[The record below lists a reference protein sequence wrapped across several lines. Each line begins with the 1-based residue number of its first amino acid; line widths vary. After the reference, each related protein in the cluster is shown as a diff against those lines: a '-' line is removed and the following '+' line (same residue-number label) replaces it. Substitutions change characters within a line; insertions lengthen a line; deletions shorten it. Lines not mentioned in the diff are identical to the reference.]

1 MSSFK
6 NAAQAQRRTHRER
19 SQPAFRKKFG
29 LLEKHKDY
37 VVRAK
42 DFNKKKRILKQLR
55 TIADDKNP
63 DEYYRGMIK
72 SSIVDGKHKTAKDN
86 SLSAEALK
94 LFKTQDANYLQVK
107 LQAEKQ
113 KITKLQ
119 SILHDTGHEKINTH
133 TVFVDSDSEVD
144 EFNPDNFEM
153 PLKRTKQPPEV
164 HKALC
169 KIKKQ
174 QYYLLRLRV
183 ERAESL
189 QQAASKLKVSFLF
202 LLLLK
207 VMGTWP
213 YAALLEFEKVGIQ
226 CLSIRVLNPSIRTSV
241 SLYLITYTYY
251 SRLNVKCIMP
261 FRISYFQELERSS
274 QL

>member
-19 SQPAFRKKFG
+19 SQPAHRKKFG

-37 VVRAK
+37 IVRAK
-42 DFNKKKRILKQLR
+42 DFNKKKKIVKQLR

-72 SSIVDGKHKTAKDN
+72 SGTVDGKHKTEKDN

-113 KITKLQ
+113 KILKLQ
-119 SILHDTGHEKINTH
+119 NVLHDTRHEKVNSH
-133 TVFVDSDSEVD
+133 TIFVDSDSEL
-144 EFNPDNFEM
+144 ESFNPEEFEA
-153 PLKRTKQPPEV
+153 PVKREQQPSEV

-169 KIKKQ
+169 KMKKQ
-174 QYYLLRLRV
+174 QYSLLRLRV

-189 QQAASKLKVSFLF
+189 GQAAAKLKLQRTIAASKGSVKKTVDEET
-202 LLLLK
+202 
-207 VMGTWP
+207 GT
-213 YAALLEFEKVGIQ
+213 V
-226 CLSIRVLNPSIRTSV
+226 
-241 SLYLITYTYY
+241 TYKW
-251 SRLNVKCIMP
+251 RKQ
-261 FRISYFQELERSS
+261 RAR
-274 QL
+274 

>member
-19 SQPAFRKKFG
+19 SQPAHRKTFG

-42 DFNKKKRILKQLR
+42 DFNKKKRIVKQLR
-55 TIADDKNP
+55 TIADEKNP

-72 SSIVDGKHKTAKDN
+72 SSIVEGKHTTVRDN

-94 LFKTQDANYLQVK
+94 LMKTQDANYLQVK

-113 KITKLQ
+113 KIAKLQ
-119 SILHDTGHEKINTH
+119 NVLHDTRHEKINTH
-133 TVFVDSDSEVD
+133 TVFVDSDSEVETFD
-144 EFNPDNFEM
+144 PETVEA
-153 PLKRTKQPPEV
+153 PLQRQQQPREV

-169 KIKKQ
+169 KMKKQ
-174 QYYLLRLRV
+174 QYSLLRLRV

-189 QQAASKLKVSFLF
+189 GQAAAKLKVIFRF
-202 LLLLK
+202 CLK
-207 VMGTWP
+207 DKMT
-213 YAALLEFEKVGIQ
+213 I
-226 CLSIRVLNPSIRTSV
+226 N
-241 SLYLITYTYY
+241 TY
-251 SRLNVKCIMP
+251 
-261 FRISYFQELERSS
+261 
-274 QL
+274 